1 MMVNSIKG
9 PSEINRSYDFKK
21 SQNNQ
26 KTDEKQYSEEQAASL
41 ELGDTPQS
49 KATYSKPAR
58 KGLNADE
65 ISRLKEES
73 QRAFSSLR
81 QLVEG
86 LLSKQGK
93 KFSEVMS
100 GKEILLVDEETRATA
115 AQMISEDGEL
125 GVKAVSER
133 IVSFAK
139 AISGNDRSKAGEL
152 RNSIIQG
159 FKEAEKV
166 WGGKLPEISQK
177 TYDEVMRQLDEW
189 EKS

>member
-1 MMVNSIKG
+1 MMVNRINGS
-9 PSEINRSYDFKK
+9 SEINRGYDFK
-21 SQNNQ
+21 NNQ
-26 KTDEKQYSEEQAASL
+26 GSQKTSEKQYNEEQAAFL
-41 ELGDTPQS
+41 ELGDTPKA
-49 KATYSKPAR
+49 KATYSKPAA

-65 ISRLKEES
+65 INRLKEES
-73 QRAFSSLR
+73 QKAFSSLR

-86 LLSKQGK
+86 LLTRQGK
-93 KFSEVMS
+93 KFNDVLS
-100 GKEILLVDEETRATA
+100 GKEILLVDEETRAAA

-139 AISGNDRSKAGEL
+139 AISGDDRSKAEEL
-152 RNSIIQG
+152 RNSIIKG

-177 TYDEVMRQLDEW
+177 TYDEVMKQLDEW
-189 EKS
+189 ENS

>member
-9 PSEINRSYDFKK
+9 PSEINRSYEFKK
-21 SQNNQ
+21 SQGNQ
-26 KTDEKQYSEEQAASL
+26 KAEEKQYSEEQAALL
-41 ELGDTPQS
+41 ELGDTPKA
-49 KATYSKPAR
+49 KATYSKPVT

-93 KFSEVMS
+93 KFNDVLS
-100 GKEILLVDEETRATA
+100 GKEILLVEEDTRAAA

-133 IVSFAK
+133 IVAFAK
-139 AISGNDRSKAGEL
+139 AISGDDRSKAQEL
-152 RNSIIQG
+152 RNSIIEG
-159 FKEAEKV
+159 FKAAEKI
-166 WGGKLPEISQK
+166 WGGELPEISQK
-177 TYDEVMRQLDEW
+177 TYDEVMRKMDEW
-189 EKS
+189 EKG

>member
-1 MMVNSIKG
+1 MMINSIKG
-9 PSEINRSYDFKK
+9 SSEVNRNYELKK
-21 SQNNQ
+21 SPDN
-26 KTDEKQYSEEQAASL
+26 KKDDEKKSSGEQTDLL
-41 ELGDTPQS
+41 ELGNAAKA
-49 KATYSKPAR
+49 KATYSKPTA

-86 LLSKQGK
+86 LLTKQGK
-93 KFSEVMS
+93 KFNDVLS
-100 GKEILLVDEETRATA
+100 GKETLLVDEETRATA

-125 GVKAVSER
+125 GIKAVSER

-139 AISGNDRSKAGEL
+139 AISGNDLSKAGEL

-166 WGGKLPEISQK
+166 WGGKLPDISQK

-189 EKS
+189 EKN